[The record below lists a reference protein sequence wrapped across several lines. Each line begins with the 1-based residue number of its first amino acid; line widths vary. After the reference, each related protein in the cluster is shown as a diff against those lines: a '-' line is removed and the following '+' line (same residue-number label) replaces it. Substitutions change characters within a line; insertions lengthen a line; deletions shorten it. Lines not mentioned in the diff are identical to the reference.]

1 MYFNCLERCSCC
13 YRKNSNLR
21 LEHWFSKYYLFR
33 KFRMKYFKDIEI
45 LYEKFFIISKYC
57 PISNSNVN
65 TVITDMNIESSSNSK
80 KVTKFI
86 ILIIITIEIISLI
99 IVELVIVKNRNINI
113 RDSENNNIAANIV
126 VK

>member
-1 MYFNCLERCSCC
+1 
-13 YRKNSNLR
+13 
-21 LEHWFSKYYLFR
+21 
-33 KFRMKYFKDIEI
+33 MKYFKDIEI

-57 PISNSNVN
+57 PISNSNIN

>member
-1 MYFNCLERCSCC
+1 
-13 YRKNSNLR
+13 
-21 LEHWFSKYYLFR
+21 
-33 KFRMKYFKDIEI
+33 MKYFKDIEI

>member
-1 MYFNCLERCSCC
+1 MYFTN
-13 YRKNSNLR
+13 K
-21 LEHWFSKYYLFR
+21 KI
-33 KFRMKYFKDIEI
+33 KIKDIEI

-57 PISNSNVN
+57 PISNSNIN